1 MKLNPDGIK
10 FTDDLERELIAGE
23 FTSRYG
29 PQSGY
34 ELLGMR
40 RSVTDMAAVVL
51 LLVGVL
57 LLGLLAR

>member
-1 MKLNPDGIK
+1 MKPNPEGIK

-29 PQSGY
+29 AQAGC

-40 RSVTDMAAVVL
+40 RSITDMAAVALLLAGLVL
-51 LLVGVL
+51 LGMLVG
-57 LLGLLAR
+57 